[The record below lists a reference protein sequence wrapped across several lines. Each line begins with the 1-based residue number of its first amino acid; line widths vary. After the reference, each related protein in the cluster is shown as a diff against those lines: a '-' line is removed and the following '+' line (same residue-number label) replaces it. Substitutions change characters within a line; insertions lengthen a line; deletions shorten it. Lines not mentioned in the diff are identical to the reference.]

1 LVLISEERSSL
12 LRPARFLLAHIAKP
26 ATKAVN
32 PGAKLY
38 CDPARPP
45 LKCLIQPYA
54 HNQFA
59 YSDRAGLVV
68 IRTMWLAALCLSLS
82 GFGAMVA
89 ISAGTPA
96 PPPIVETSRDKT
108 AIGTGSSQDISA
120 GTPTPPPIVEASPDK
135 TTIGTGSSQDTLT
148 KADKLEIAYVRDP
161 IAAGPVMPITKVPN
175 ETPPQ
180 PLSPPATPKIV
191 SRHSHDPNAKKVA
204 AVPPGRRIKG
214 QESKKS
220 KNVER
225 AKLPVDLRPCPRPEG
240 FAGLLRVLNL
250 SPGCDS

>member
-1 LVLISEERSSL
+1 MFSARLPIADIPGRYRWELPVKNDPHYFARRAFGLPHGSNLKPNRRPKPLTLVRNS
-12 LRPARFLLAHIAKP
+12 F
-26 ATKAVN
+26 
-32 PGAKLY
+32 

-59 YSDRAGLVV
+59 HSDHAGLVV
-68 IRTMWLAALCLSLS
+68 IRTMWLAALCLSGL
-82 GFGAMVA
+82 GAMVA
-89 ISAGTPA
+89 ISA
-96 PPPIVETSRDKT
+96 E
-108 AIGTGSSQDISA
+108 
-120 GTPTPPPIVEASPDK
+120 TPTPPPNVEASPDQ
-135 TTIGTGSSQDTLT
+135 TTIATGSSQDTLT
-148 KADKLEIAYVRDP
+148 KADKLEVAYVRDP
-161 IAAGPVMPITKVPN
+161 VAVEPIMPVATAP

-180 PLSPPATPKIV
+180 PPSPPATPKIV

-204 AVPPGRRIKG
+204 VVSPGRRIKG

-225 AKLPVDLRPCPRPEG
+225 AKLPVELRPCPRPEG

>member
-1 LVLISEERSSL
+1 
-12 LRPARFLLAHIAKP
+12 
-26 ATKAVN
+26 
-32 PGAKLY
+32 
-38 CDPARPP
+38 
-45 LKCLIQPYA
+45 
-54 HNQFA
+54 
-59 YSDRAGLVV
+59 
-68 IRTMWLAALCLSLS
+68 MWLAALCLS

-89 ISAGTPA
+89 ICAGTPT
-96 PPPIVETSRDKT
+96 PPPIVEVSPDKT
-108 AIGTGSSQDISA
+108 TIGTGSSQDISAGTLTPPPIVEASPDKATIGTGSSQDISA
-120 GTPTPPPIVEASPDK
+120 GTPAPPPKASPDQ
-135 TTIGTGSSQDTLT
+135 TTIATGSSQDTLT
-148 KADKLEIAYVRDP
+148 KADKLEIAYVRDR
-161 IAAGPVMPITKVPN
+161 IAVEPVMRVTKVPN

-180 PLSPPATPKIV
+180 PLSPPATPKLV

-204 AVPPGRRIKG
+204 AVSPGRRIKG

>member
-1 LVLISEERSSL
+1 MLFPLGSHPRADAMTRESGN
-12 LRPARFLLAHIAKP
+12 
-26 ATKAVN
+26 VN
-32 PGAKLY
+32 LPGY
-38 CDPARPP
+38 G
-45 LKCLIQPYA
+45 Y
-54 HNQFA
+54 
-59 YSDRAGLVV
+59 V
-68 IRTMWLAALCLSLS
+68 
-82 GFGAMVA
+82 
-89 ISAGTPA
+89 
-96 PPPIVETSRDKT
+96 
-108 AIGTGSSQDISA
+108 
-120 GTPTPPPIVEASPDK
+120 
-135 TTIGTGSSQDTLT
+135 T

-161 IAAGPVMPITKVPN
+161 PAAEPVMPVATAPD

-191 SRHSHDPNAKKVA
+191 SRHSHDPNAKKVV
-204 AVPPGRRIKG
+204 AVSPGRRIKG